1 MANKFESTMNRFK
14 RFLEKHEQLRKPS
27 DWNGSEVKAQKNY

>member
-1 MANKFESTMNRFK
+1 MANKFESTIDSK
-14 RFLEKHEQLRKPS
+14 GFLEKHEQLRKPS